1 MSIQWKGIMPAVTT
15 KFTDNDELDLKTF
28 ELNINAQLEAG
39 VHGIVL
45 GGTLGEASTLL
56 DEEKRL
62 LTTATVDIVKGKV
75 PVLINIA
82 EQTTKGA
89 ILAAQKAEE
98 DGAKGLMMLPPMR
111 YKSGDRETVEYFK
124 AVANSTSLPIM
135 VYNNPV
141 DYKVEVTL
149 NMFDELLKCKNIE
162 AVKESTRDISNVTRI
177 KNRFGDRLK
186 IMTGVDTIALESL
199 LMGADGW
206 IAGLVCAFPAETVAI
221 YELQKAGRIKEAI
234 EIYRWFLPLLELD
247 INPKLVQNI
256 KLAEVYTGIGTE
268 NVRAPRLPLHGDER
282 KQVIKIIEDSLKN
295 RPTLPDYKNL

>member
-1 MSIQWKGIMPAVTT
+1 MSIQWKGVMPAVTT
-15 KFTDNDELDLKTF
+15 KFTKKDELDLQMF
-28 ELNINAQLEAG
+28 EVNIKAQLEAG

-56 DEEKRL
+56 DEEKRI
-62 LTTATVDIVKGKV
+62 LTTTTVEIVKGKV

-82 EQTTKGA
+82 EQSTKGA

-98 DGAKGLMMLPPMR
+98 DGAKGIMMLPPMR
-111 YKSGDRETVEYFK
+111 YKAGDRETVEYFK
-124 AVANSTSLPIM
+124 AVANNTSLPIM
-135 VYNNPV
+135 IYNNPV
-141 DYKVEVTL
+141 DYKIEVTL
-149 NMFDELLKCKNIE
+149 DMFEELLKCSNIE

-186 IMTGVDTIALESL
+186 IMTGVDTVALESL

-206 IAGLVCAFPAETVAI
+206 IAGLVCAFPGETVAI

-234 EIYRWFLPLLELD
+234 TIYRWFLPLLELD

-268 NVRAPRLPLHGDER
+268 NVRAPRLPLFGEER
-282 KQVIKIIEDSLKN
+282 KQVIRIIEDSLKK
-295 RPTLPDYKNL
+295 RPILPNYKNF